1 MLDALR
7 LPEPL
12 VERLLERWP
21 VARLAT
27 CDADGRPH
35 LVPVVFARAGGA
47 LWSPVDGK
55 PKGGGEL
62 ARVRHVRAEPRV
74 CLLLDHYEASW
85 ERLWWLR
92 VDGTARVVR
101 PPDPDRDAEARGA
114 ADALREKYAQYAD
127 DDDRGAT
134 ALFRPPV
141 TLLAVS
147 PERVRSW
154 CADAERAAETLGTVP
169 R

>member
-1 MLDALR
+1 MLDTLQ

-27 CDADGRPH
+27 CDAGGRPH

-55 PKGGGEL
+55 PKRGGEL

-101 PPDPDRDAEARGA
+101 PPDPERDTAVRDAA
-114 ADALREKYAQYAD
+114 AALRAKYAQYAD
-127 DDDRGAT
+127 ADGHGAT

-147 PERVRSW
+147 PRRVRSW
-154 CADAERAAETLGTVP
+154 CADAERAGETLETVP

>member
-1 MLDALR
+1 MLDALQ

-12 VERLLERWP
+12 ADRLLERWP

-27 CDADGRPH
+27 CDARGRPH
-35 LVPVVFARAGGA
+35 VVPVVFARAGGA

-74 CLLLDHYEASW
+74 CLLLDHYEARW

-101 PPDPDRDAEARGA
+101 PPDPESDTEVRSA
-114 ADALREKYAQYAD
+114 AAALRAKYAQYD
-127 DDDRGAT
+127 DT

-141 TLLAVS
+141 TLIAVD
-147 PERVRSW
+147 PERVRGW
-154 CADAERAAETLGTVP
+154 CADAERARETAP